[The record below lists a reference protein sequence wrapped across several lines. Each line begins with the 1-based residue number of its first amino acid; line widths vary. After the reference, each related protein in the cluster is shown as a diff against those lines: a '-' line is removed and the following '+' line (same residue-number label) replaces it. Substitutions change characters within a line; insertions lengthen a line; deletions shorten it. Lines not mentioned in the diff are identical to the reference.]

1 MSVSLSLWFSW
12 VKFWANLGILGKS
25 GHPGHSGQ
33 IWANLDRFAQILPDL
48 PKMPRL
54 GQNVQNAQICPE
66 LPRMPNVPKMPR
78 FAQHAQNCPK
88 CPELPKMPRSA
99 QNAKNYTDW
108 HRIAQ
113 ILPNLTRCAQN
124 TQNCPEVPKMHRF
137 AQNWYF
143 YISASKTQITQKFWV
158 NSEFLSSLEAL
169 LPESVPSRGLWS
181 PWGLSPFVFQPKLGP
196 LSLFRLF
203 IVKECKVIAAH
214 RPFHIQGDFF
224 NWPPP
229 PKNHKF

>member
-1 MSVSLSLWFSW
+1 
-12 VKFWANLGILGKS
+12 
-25 GHPGHSGQ
+25 
-33 IWANLDRFAQILPDL
+33 
-48 PKMPRL
+48 MPRL

-143 YISASKTQITQKFWV
+143 YISASKTQITSLLNV
-158 NSEFLSSLEAL
+158 NHLITCDNNNTITDGGSTAPLFCWYHTEEKTILEHKRDWKD
-169 LPESVPSRGLWS
+169 VRG
-181 PWGLSPFVFQPKLGP
+181 
-196 LSLFRLF
+196 
-203 IVKECKVIAAH
+203 IVE
-214 RPFHIQGDFF
+214 RR
-224 NWPPP
+224 
-229 PKNHKF
+229 